1 MVLDSLGPMPEDF
14 FKNLGVDIYKFTD
27 IELDKFTDR

>member
-1 MVLDSLGPMPEDF
+1 VVLDSLGLMPEVF

-27 IELDKFTDR
+27 IELDKFTDK